1 MLLYS
6 LDWALQVDSKCEK
19 TYVIVFG
26 IPHKKEHAK
35 TSRRIHGFS
44 FHFYV
49 ALRSESDVS
58 DLCGI
63 LTSCKNLRIE
73 LCKDNMGSM
82 EIERFRNAKQIFAK
96 VSSLCTDCLK
106 SSFRL
111 LRKQRWRDYQKIS
124 TYEGSTSYVTQF
136 LTEVGISAHSWIGV
150 PMTSHV
156 HYLDLYPQPDCSI
169 PSQLCVC
176 SFDIEC
182 LSYDCV
188 SFPDATKAND
198 TVEQIG
204 VVLSYPF
211 SHDIQD
217 TTYIISLKELA
228 VESAVIIKC
237 ESENDMIVE
246 FETIINDHVHFL
258 TSFNGFGFDFPFL
271 IERCNVS
278 SDRVFRK
285 TFSTA
290 AFGCQ
295 DYTFIKFDG
304 VIHLDLLVYLRKEK
318 KLESY
323 KLDDV
328 AELFLGET
336 KHDVTPKQIFQ
347 NLKHGS
353 IQDRD
358 VIAEYCIQ
366 DCMLVLRLMKKLQIL
381 KTQFAMAS
389 VTECPLMKMMVSGT
403 QARTMDLLARY
414 LHRKNLLMP
423 DRESS
428 IEDTSEKYTGATV
441 LEAKV
446 GLYNDPVAGLDF
458 ASLYPSI
465 MISQNLCVSTKHPAT
480 PDDSGMYNLIDG
492 VYYRKSP
499 PGVIPEILIYL
510 WSTRKKV
517 RKDMKDE
524 KDPNILENMEAEQ
537 LSYKLVMNSLYGFMG
552 SSFTPVETKCIAK
565 AVTFY
570 GRHLL
575 QQTQDIITQKY
586 GDLCEIVYGDSI
598 TGETKVLTEHGAIPI
613 QDLAQSWGRYRHA
626 DVLQECLGLITRKQM
641 ARPDV
646 AVNVMTR
653 YGLKPVDFLVRRWVC
668 TDIYKIV
675 FDDGTVLRVTED
687 HCILLNGKF
696 ISAKKLKEQDM
707 L

>member
-19 TYVIVFG
+19 TDVIVFG
-26 IPHKKEHAK
+26 IPHEKNHAK
-35 TSRRIHGFS
+35 TLRTIYGFS

-49 ALRSESDVS
+49 ALRSESDVG

-63 LTSCKNLRIE
+63 LTSCKNLQIE
-73 LCKDNMGSM
+73 LCKDSLGSM
-82 EIERFRNAKQIFAK
+82 EIERFRHAKQIFAK
-96 VSSLCTDCLK
+96 VSSLCTECLK

-111 LRKQRWRDYQKIS
+111 LRKQRWRDYQRIT
-124 TYEGSTSYVTQF
+124 TYEGSTSYITQF
-136 LTEVGISAHSWIGV
+136 LTEVHISAHSWIGV
-150 PMTSHV
+150 PMTSLV

-176 SFDIEC
+176 AFDIEC

-188 SFPDATKAND
+188 SFPDASKAND

-204 VVLSYPF
+204 LVLSYPF
-211 SHDIQD
+211 SQVMQD
-217 TTYIISLKELA
+217 TTFIISLKELTL
-228 VESAVIIKC
+228 ESTVVIKC
-237 ESENDMIVE
+237 ESENHMLVE
-246 FETIINDHVHFL
+246 FERIINDHVHFL

-278 SDRVFRK
+278 GDRVFRK
-285 TFSTA
+285 KFSTA

-328 AELFLGET
+328 AALFLGET

-347 NLKHGS
+347 NLKNGS
-353 IQDRD
+353 VEDRD
-358 VIAEYCIQ
+358 VIARYCIQ
-366 DCMLVLRLMKKLQIL
+366 DCILVLRLLKKLQIL

-389 VTECPLMKMMVSGT
+389 VTECPLTKMMVSGT

-414 LHRKNLLMP
+414 LYRKNLLMP

-428 IEDTSEKYTGATV
+428 IEDTSQTYTGATV

-465 MISQNLCVSTKHPAT
+465 MISQNLCVSTKHPAR
-480 PDDSGMYNLIDG
+480 PDDIEMYNLVDG

-517 RKDMKDE
+517 RKGMKDE
-524 KDPNILENMEAEQ
+524 NDPNILENMEAEQ

-570 GRHLL
+570 GRYLL
-575 QQTQDIITQKY
+575 QQTQDFITQKY

-598 TGETKVLTEHGAIPI
+598 TGETKVLTENGAIPI
-613 QDLAQSWGRYRHA
+613 QDLARTWGRYRHA
-626 DVLQECLGLITRKQM
+626 NMLQQCLGVIARKQM

-653 YGLKPVDFLVRRWVC
+653 YGLQHVDFLIRRWVS
-668 TDIYKIV
+668 TEIYMIE
-675 FDDGTVLRVTED
+675 FDDGTVLRVTRD
-687 HCILLNGKF
+687 HCILRNGEF
-696 ISAKKLKEQDM
+696 ISAKELKEEDIV
-707 L
+707 